1 MTKFP
6 GTIPKLTFLL
16 PLLAALAAPTYASIA
31 YTSCASGC
39 TTTSGTYSSWQSAT
53 GSAGLTFSTSPN
65 TFTAGNLSSGV
76 YLDPTGTVFT
86 GYSSPTVID
95 TNMLVSGSALLQS
108 VGGGGAGFE
117 ILLPANTYAVAFSIT
132 TLSGAGIP
140 SVELGDH
147 NLSLANYGIVIPTSG
162 SIQFFS
168 IISTTPLGEL
178 YVGQSFGGHLQ
189 LNDFEIGQESPTPE
203 LSSVSL
209 LGSGLV
215 LLGLLRR
222 RVHKPNSPV
231 A

>member
-6 GTIPKLTFLL
+6 RTIPKLTFLV

-31 YTSCASGC
+31 YTSCTNGC
-39 TTTSGTYSSWQSAT
+39 STTSGSYASWQSAT
-53 GSAGLTFSTSPN
+53 GSAGLTFSTSPG
-65 TFTAGNLSSGV
+65 TFAAANLSSGV

-86 GYSSPTVID
+86 GYSGPTTID
-95 TNMLVSGSALLQS
+95 TAMAVSGSSLLLS
-108 VGGGGAGFE
+108 TSGGGAGFE
-117 ILLPANTYAVAFSIT
+117 ILLPANTYALAFSIT
-132 TLSGAGIP
+132 TLAGSAP
-140 SVELGDH
+140 ASVELGDH
-147 NLSLANYGIVIPTSG
+147 NLSMANYGIVIPTGG

-178 YVGQSFGGHLQ
+178 SVGESVGGHLQ

-203 LSSVSL
+203 LSSLSL
-209 LGSGLV
+209 MGSGLL

-222 RVHKPNSPV
+222 RVHKPNSPI